1 MKKCIVFLLVLAM
14 TFGLPACKIPA
25 VKNEAEPT
33 VNTAARGTT
42 AATLASVAPTTVPTE
57 IATAAPE
64 LATTAPTDTTDVIAS
79 EVTVAPTEVS
89 VATATETDAEGP
101 TEEPTEAPTE
111 VSTEEPTEVPHSEL
125 YVPGVSQDKIVAYFN
140 EVVLDMEYTTGDGD
154 ASVVQKWE
162 RPISYRI
169 EGVPSH
175 RDAQSISTISKQ
187 LNAVEGFPGIRA
199 ATGLEQNVTIYF
211 LHDEEFKTQ
220 FSHVIEGETADGA
233 VQFWYYNDTNAIYSG
248 RIGYRKDAAEEI
260 RDSVIPEELVN
271 LLGINDTTLRE
282 DSITYQ
288 NGSEVTE
295 LSAVDW
301 VIIKLLYNPK
311 IHCGMTATEC
321 ETIIREL
328 YY

>member
-14 TFGLPACKIPA
+14 TFGLLACKTS
-25 VKNEAEPT
+25 VEENDAEPT
-33 VNTAARGTT
+33 VNAAATEST

-57 IATAAPE
+57 IATVAPE
-64 LATTAPTDTTDVIAS
+64 LNMDAPTDTTYV
-79 EVTVAPTEVS
+79 
-89 VATATETDAEGP
+89 TATETDTEVP
-101 TEEPTEAPTE
+101 TAEPTEAPTE
-111 VSTEEPTEVPHSEL
+111 VATELPTEDPHSDL
-125 YVPGVSQDKIVAYFN
+125 YVPGISQDEMVAFFN
-140 EVVLDMEYTTGDGD
+140 EVILDMEYTTGDGETYL
-154 ASVVQKWE
+154 VQKWD

-175 RDAQSISTISKQ
+175 RDAQIISALSKQ
-187 LNAVEGFPGIRA
+187 LNAVVGFPGIRA

-211 LHDEEFKTQ
+211 MHDGEFDAQ
-220 FSHVIEGETADGA
+220 FSHLLGGESADGA
-233 VQFWYYNDTNAIYSG
+233 VQFWYYNNTNNIYSG
-248 RIGYRKDAAEEI
+248 RIGYRKDAAQEI

-271 LLGINDTTLRE
+271 LLGISDTTLRE

-295 LSAVDW
+295 PSDVDW
-301 VIIKLLYNPK
+301 AIIKLLYNPR
-311 IHCGMTATEC
+311 IHCGMTAAEC

>member
-14 TFGLPACKIPA
+14 TFGLSACKTPTEQ
-25 VKNEAEPT
+25 NDAEPT
-33 VNTAARGTT
+33 VNTAATEST
-42 AATLASVAPTTVPTE
+42 AATLASVVPTTAPTE

-64 LATTAPTDTTDVIAS
+64 LTTDAPTDTTDVMAS
-79 EVTVAPTEVS
+79 EVTAAPTEAPA
-89 VATATETDAEGP
+89 ATATETD
-101 TEEPTEAPTE
+101 TEAPAAEPTEAPTE
-111 VSTEEPTEVPHSEL
+111 VPTEEPTEEPHSDL
-125 YVPGVSQDKIVAYFN
+125 YVPGISPDKMVAYFN

-175 RDAQSISTISKQ
+175 RDAQSISVLSKQ
-187 LNAVEGFPGIRA
+187 LNSVEGFPGIRA
-199 ATGLEQNVTIYF
+199 ATGLEQNVTISF
-211 LHDEEFKTQ
+211 LHDEEFETR
-220 FSHVIEGETADGA
+220 FSHVIQGESADGA

-248 RIGYRKDAAEEI
+248 RIGYRKDAAQEI

-271 LLGINDTTLRE
+271 LLGINDSTLRE

-288 NGSEVTE
+288 NGSEVIE
-295 LSAVDW
+295 LSDVDW
-301 VIIKLLYNPK
+301 AIIKLLYNPK
-311 IHCGMTATEC
+311 IHCGMTAAEC